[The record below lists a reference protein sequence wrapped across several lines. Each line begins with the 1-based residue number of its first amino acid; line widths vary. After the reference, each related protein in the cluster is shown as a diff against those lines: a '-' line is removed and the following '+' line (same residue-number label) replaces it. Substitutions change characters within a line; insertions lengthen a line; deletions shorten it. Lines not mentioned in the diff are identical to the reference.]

1 MYKLDWGPDMSRK
14 PKGSVS
20 PPPVIEEEGPDEGAP
35 AVTRRGSPKNEA
47 TFTAIGRKVVAARKK
62 MDMSQSQ
69 LAKAAD
75 LPSSTVFSVENG
87 QHNTS
92 IGTLEKIADA
102 LKQDMRDL
110 LPGTTLPPATDEG
123 DALLQLVE
131 SALQTT
137 LGEMNRTTAMVQHV
151 LKMVGDRRNPGGA
164 KGDTEH

>member
-1 MYKLDWGPDMSRK
+1 
-14 PKGSVS
+14 
-20 PPPVIEEEGPDEGAP
+20 
-35 AVTRRGSPKNEA
+35 
-47 TFTAIGRKVVAARKK
+47 
-62 MDMSQSQ
+62 
-69 LAKAAD
+69 
-75 LPSSTVFSVENG
+75 VFSVENG

-151 LKMVGDRRNPGGA
+151 LKMVGDRRNSNGP
-164 KGDTEH
+164 KRDTEH